1 MDELIE
7 IAALTIVAVAPVAW
21 FILALFGII

>member
-7 IAALTIVAVAPVAW
+7 IAALLIVAVAPVAW